1 MLAGFARFENR
12 LSVFK
17 CFDYITDRAPR
28 NGPGTGFNLMEGCG
42 TMIIVTARIP
52 KKRLL
57 AGAAT
62 ALCCGLA
69 VIALAFTL
77 GGRSVAVS
85 AEVKNIKSNDD
96 RLAYLNGLGW
106 QVSPQPIATEE
117 LMIPEE
123 FDDSYAGYLKLQSDQ
138 GFDLTQYRGKR
149 VKRYTYQLINY
160 PTQAEPVQIALL
172 IYKNRVV
179 GGQIQS
185 SSGSFV
191 HGLALPDPTQSAPPA
206 ASPAPSAQA
215 TGLGQTI

>member
-1 MLAGFARFENR
+1 
-12 LSVFK
+12 
-17 CFDYITDRAPR
+17 
-28 NGPGTGFNLMEGCG
+28 
-42 TMIIVTARIP
+42 MIIFTARVP
-52 KKRLL
+52 KRQLMA
-57 AGAAT
+57 AGAA
-62 ALCCGLA
+62 ALCCVFA
-69 VIALAFTL
+69 VLAFTL
-77 GGRSVAVS
+77 TLGGRAVAAS
-85 AEVKNIKSNDD
+85 AEVKHVKTNDD